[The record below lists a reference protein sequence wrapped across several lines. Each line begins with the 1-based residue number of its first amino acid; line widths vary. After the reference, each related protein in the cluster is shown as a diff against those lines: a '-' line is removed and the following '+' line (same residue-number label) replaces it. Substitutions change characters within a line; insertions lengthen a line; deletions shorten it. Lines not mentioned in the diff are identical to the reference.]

1 MTDPLHGNPI
11 GITEDQAHA
20 LLAICNA
27 SVELVTSKKMLNEVL
42 ESSELA
48 QRAILTLVATLA
60 AKLPFQEIQFTYGGS
75 GLGSGHLGA
84 MRLGGGGYV
93 VQDALL
99 GQLQTIFESA
109 DAEHIYQATKGGC
122 SYFLT
127 LDAST
132 ILNRVKS
139 RNADLGILCP
149 GLSIVSPQELN
160 ELLQKDLNRG

>member
-1 MTDPLHGNPI
+1 MTDPLHGNSI
-11 GITEDQAHA
+11 GITEEQARA

-27 SVELVTSKKMLNEVL
+27 SVELVTSKKMLDEVL
-42 ESSELA
+42 GSTDLT

-60 AKLPFQEIQFTYGGS
+60 AKLPYQAIQFTYGGS

-99 GQLQTIFESA
+99 AQLQTIFESV
-109 DAEHIYQATKGGC
+109 DAEHIFQATKGGC
-122 SYFLT
+122 SHFLT

-149 GLSIVSPQELN
+149 GLNIVSPQELN
-160 ELLQKDLNRG
+160 ELMQKDLNRG